1 MAEQS
6 LRFKHLQEALIF
18 DIKHNS
24 LEDGPG
30 IRSVV
35 FFKGC
40 PLNCQWCQN
49 PEGKEHTRELW
60 WDEKKCIADGACIE
74 ICPQDAISFEFPEFI
89 NRDLCDNCFRCVDVC
104 PSTALKVTA
113 ISMSV
118 DDIISQI
125 LPYKNY
131 FATSGGGVTLSGG
144 EATLHMKFVSILL
157 QRLKALGI
165 HTLIE
170 TSGYFDYQTFEELIL
185 PYVDEVF
192 YDIKFIDPHKHK
204 QWCGVDNHL
213 ILDNFKLLHKRSL
226 IQNFKLL
233 PRTAL
238 ITNITDTEENIRS
251 IALFY
256 KSLSVKKTTLLPN
269 NPTWLHK
276 LDSLGTTNET
286 SLVGKLKSLYPVDRY
301 EGIRNYFLEFDIQ
314 VDFG

>member
-1 MAEQS
+1 MQ
-6 LRFKHLQEALIF
+6 KALIF
-18 DIKHNS
+18 DVKHNS

-49 PEGKEHTRELW
+49 PEGKKQTLELW
-60 WDEKKCIADGACIE
+60 WDKKKCIADGACIE
-74 ICPQDAISFEFPEFI
+74 ICPQDTISFDFPDFI
-89 NRDLCDNCFRCVDVC
+89 SRNLCDNCFKCVDVC

-113 ISMSV
+113 VSMSV
-118 DDIISQI
+118 DEIISKI

-131 FATSGGGVTLSGG
+131 FTTSGGGVTLSGG
-144 EATLHMKFVSILL
+144 EATLNMRFVSILL

-170 TSGYFDYQTFEELIL
+170 TSGYFDYQAFEELIL

-213 ILDNFKLLHKRSL
+213 ILDNFKLLHKQSL
-226 IQNFKLL
+226 VQNFKLL

-238 ITNITDTEENIRS
+238 ITNITDTEENISS
-251 IALFY
+251 IASFY
-256 KSLSVKKTTLLPN
+256 KSLSIQKTTLLPN
-269 NPTWLHK
+269 NPIWLQK
-276 LDSLGTTNET
+276 LDSLGTSGDISINEQ
-286 SLVGKLKSLYPVDRY
+286 VKSLYPAERQEV
-301 EGIRNYFLEFDIQ
+301 IRNYFIEFDIE